1 MSTTLSEQLD
11 GFLRFSVPYAAIF
24 FLFTLNLVSFS
35 APLSTKIEIPFFLM
49 CIYYWSVYR
58 PTLIPPFLVFA
69 SGLYFDLLSGMPL
82 GLNAFLFLLVR
93 HFVTEQR
100 LLLTSQTFVVIWIGF
115 MIVAAACIVVQWGL
129 FGLINMYWTPHMP
142 MLLMILAGV
151 LIFPAVSL
159 ILNLSHKVLPTL
171 RDHYTAVK

>member
-11 GFLRFSVPYAAIF
+11 GFLRFSVPYAAVF
-24 FLFTLNLVSFS
+24 FFFTLNLVSFS

-58 PTLIPPFLVFA
+58 PTLIPPFVVFLM
-69 SGLYFDLLSGMPL
+69 GLYFDLLSGMPV
-82 GLNAFLFLLVR
+82 GLNAFIFLLVR

-100 LLLTSQTFVVIWIGF
+100 VLLTSQTFVVTWIGF
-115 MIVAAACIVVQWGL
+115 MIVAAACISVQWVL
-129 FGLINMYWTPHMP
+129 FGLINMHWTPYVP
-142 MLLMILAGV
+142 TVLMIIAGV
-151 LIFPAVSL
+151 LLFPAVTL